1 MDSKDPLAQLE
12 SIISS
17 IKDLFKDLLDEIK
30 GFKYQMTVKVLLKK
44 HKENGNIEFAPA
56 YFNSTTKTVSNPE
69 YMLDKSFQEILY
81 RIDNWVNEKS
91 GWVIESI
98 DAKYI
103 NISIFSPLSGSTYIE
118 LPHKLRNLM
127 RGLINIKKMIIN
139 AFFGVILD
147 I

>member
-44 HKENGNIEFAPA
+44 HKENGDIEFAPA

-81 RIDNWVNEKS
+81 RIDNWVNEKY